1 MGVSGWALKTGHSD
15 KSGVG
20 KDMRQNIP
28 GGERGKG
35 RRGQKCWHPPDKG
48 QRSPKRCRYLACRYP
63 RDMNTQTGSHDGNL
77 TSCGFQFQGLL
88 ELQGWEVTAVA
99 VVVSTPYKSERER
112 IQHPP
117 NQGL

>member
-1 MGVSGWALKTGHSD
+1 
-15 KSGVG
+15 
-20 KDMRQNIP
+20 
-28 GGERGKG
+28 
-35 RRGQKCWHPPDKG
+35 
-48 QRSPKRCRYLACRYP
+48 
-63 RDMNTQTGSHDGNL
+63 MNTQTGSHDGNL